1 MSRGVAYCYAMA
13 REMDSPSEALRAASE
28 EIARRRWS
36 SLGTEIAKRALVQ
49 SFAQDDRSSAFIRS
63 LLSEATAYLV
73 SRDLPSFVGEGG
85 QHLATITD
93 AARFKALVIGSV
105 QRRLEPDLGRYDT
118 WERLLRA
125 NIRKLGGT
133 VRAR

>member
-1 MSRGVAYCYAMA
+1 
-13 REMDSPSEALRAASE
+13 MDTPSEALRAASE

-49 SFAQDDRSSAFIRS
+49 SFAHDDRSSAFIRS

-73 SRDLPSFVGEGG
+73 SRDLPSFVGEGTE
-85 QHLATITD
+85 HLATIRD
-93 AARFKALVIGSV
+93 AARFKASVIDSV
-105 QRRLEPDLGRYDT
+105 QRRLEPDLGHYET

-125 NIRKLGGT
+125 NIRRLGGT

>member
-1 MSRGVAYCYAMA
+1 
-13 REMDSPSEALRAASE
+13 MDSPSEALRAASE

-73 SRDLPSFVGEGG
+73 SRDLPSFVGEGTE
-85 QHLATITD
+85 HLATITD
-93 AARFKALVIGSV
+93 AARFKALVIDSV
-105 QRRLEPDLGRYDT
+105 QRRLEPDLGRYET